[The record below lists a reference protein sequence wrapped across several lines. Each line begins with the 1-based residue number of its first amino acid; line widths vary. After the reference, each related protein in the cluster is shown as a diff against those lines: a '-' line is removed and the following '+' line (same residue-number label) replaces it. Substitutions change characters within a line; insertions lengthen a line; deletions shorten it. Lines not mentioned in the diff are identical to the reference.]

1 MKPFKI
7 YYLQN
12 KIIYPFLNKF
22 FFFFI
27 ILTKN
32 YEYNKGGGCEIE
44 EVGVGGVS

>member
-12 KIIYPFLNKF
+12 KIIYPFLNN
-22 FFFFI
+22 FFFI